1 MVGGVRR
8 RPALS
13 RIALDRS
20 PSKHAP
26 VRSRGA
32 GLLAVVPL
40 VLLGCGES
48 ESTTSSAGPNTAAS
62 TPPSV
67 QTASQR
73 PRHHPPATRHQGRS
87 GSGAACRAPRDV
99 LAGVYHPQRLQVLAP
114 CRAAAGIVRRIRHE
128 PDGDLHIDVA
138 LESRYSRLLNAVN
151 RREQAGSLVVEF
163 MPRDGGHLP
172 EPAAGDHV
180 RLTGAWVNDT
190 DHGWNELHPVWSVQ
204 LNGGGVRRSGP
215 QYGGSPS
222 YDRSFDAAAGCR
234 DKNGGVCRRYE
245 GIPASPES
253 YGSGSKGG
261 SREGSSLSSSAGGAS
276 FCTTHRC
283 IPSFNQGSG
292 TIVQCADR
300 EWSHSGRRPGVCS
313 RHGGVKE

>member
-8 RPALS
+8 RPVLS

-48 ESTTSSAGPNTAAS
+48 ESTTSTAGPNTAAS

-67 QTASQR
+67 QMASQR
-73 PRHHPPATRHQGRS
+73 PRHHPPATRHQGPS
-87 GSGAACRAPRDV
+87 GSGAACRA
-99 LAGVYHPQRLQVLAP
+99 
-114 CRAAAGIVRRIRHE
+114 
-128 PDGDLHIDVA
+128 
-138 LESRYSRLLNAVN
+138 
-151 RREQAGSLVVEF
+151 
-163 MPRDGGHLP
+163 PRDGGHLP

-190 DHGWNELHPVWSVQ
+190 DHGWTELHPVWSVQ

-234 DKNGGVCRRYE
+234 DQNGGVCRRYE
-245 GIPASPES
+245 GTSASPES
-253 YGSGSKGG
+253 YGSGSKSS
-261 SREGSSLSSSAGGAS
+261 SREGSSLSSSAGGVS

-283 IPSFNQGSG
+283 IPSFNEGTG

-300 EWSHSGRRPGVCS
+300 EWSHSGGRPGVCS